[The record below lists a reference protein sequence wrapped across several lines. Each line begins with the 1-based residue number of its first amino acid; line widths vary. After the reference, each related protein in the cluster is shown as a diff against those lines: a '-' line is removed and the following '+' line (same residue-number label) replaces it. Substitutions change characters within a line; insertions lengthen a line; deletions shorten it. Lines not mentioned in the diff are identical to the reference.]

1 LEERGVQRQRKFDGM
16 EYWHLQTAWKVFLV
30 LLQIS
35 LLLFGLQLSAY
46 MWTQQIIISSAIICT
61 TAFASGILFYM
72 ATIFVSVLHPDSPFQ
87 TPGSKL
93 VRASCNRFLPLLTD
107 NISLKSSATHWV
119 LETSINPEI
128 VEAAAAMV
136 PLAQ

>member
-1 LEERGVQRQRKFDGM
+1 
-16 EYWHLQTAWKVFLV
+16 
-30 LLQIS
+30 
-35 LLLFGLQLSAY
+35 

-61 TAFASGILFYM
+61 TAFGILFYM
-72 ATIFVSVLHPDSPFQ
+72 TTIFVSVLHPDSPFQ
-87 TPGSKL
+87 TPGSEL
-93 VRASCNRFLPLLTD
+93 VGALCKRFSPLLTD
-107 NISLKSSATHWV
+107 NIPLKSSATHWV